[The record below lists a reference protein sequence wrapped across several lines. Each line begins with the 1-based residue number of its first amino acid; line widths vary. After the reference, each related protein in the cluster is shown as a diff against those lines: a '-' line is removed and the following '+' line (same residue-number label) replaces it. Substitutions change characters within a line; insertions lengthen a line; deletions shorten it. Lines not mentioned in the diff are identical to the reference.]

1 MVVNKREA
9 LYLNYFKRL
18 SYTFAYIP
26 PLSISLHSFQQ
37 SLHQQTG
44 VDLAA
49 RKAHKSSAHPW
60 QCKSKPTSPSSCRTN
75 RQGHRGKKLKK
86 IHNI

>member
-18 SYTFAYIP
+18 AYFFAYIP

-37 SLHQQTG
+37 SLHQQIG

-49 RKAHKSSAHPW
+49 RKHTKAALTRGNARASLLLHPAAE
-60 QCKSKPTSPSSCRTN
+60 QTDKATGERS
-75 RQGHRGKKLKK
+75 
-86 IHNI
+86 